1 MPKKTHEQLEC
12 SDFESESQDEDDAYE
27 DSQNPME
34 EDLNKVLMEE
44 EVVNALGDA
53 DEINDKE
60 DASSAE
66 TNVRLQKL
74 VNSKKKKRKITLEE
88 TFLMEEEV
96 ANALG
101 DADKINDKEDEASAE
116 TNDRLQKLVNNKKKK
131 HKVTLEETSNKEE
144 ENQAET
150 PTAPDENE
158 EENVDL
164 MLANPENNN
173 MHLACIR
180 CLNDQIYHPENS
192 INENENVVALQLP
205 LRYFKS
211 KKPTLQEAKDK
222 LKDLRR
228 HNPHMNVNW
237 KVSTVTEGC
246 QFNEWLWN
254 MLGHFIN
261 SNIKS
266 TIVDN
271 INDLCKLK
279 GKFALNAK
287 IMN

>member
-1 MPKKTHEQLEC
+1 MSKKIYELLQS
-12 SDFESESQDEDDAYE
+12 SDIKSEIADEDDDYE
-27 DSQNPME
+27 DSENPME
-34 EDLNKVLMEE
+34 EDLNKFLMEE

-53 DEINDKE
+53 DED
-60 DASSAE
+60 
-66 TNVRLQKL
+66 
-74 VNSKKKKRKITLEE
+74 
-88 TFLMEEEV
+88 
-96 ANALG
+96 
-101 DADKINDKEDEASAE
+101 NDKEDEASTE

-131 HKVTLEETSNKEE
+131 RKIILEETSNKEE
-144 ENQAET
+144 ENKAET
-150 PTAPDENE
+150 PAVPDENE

-164 MLANPENNN
+164 MLANPENNKI
-173 MHLACIR
+173 HLACIQ

-205 LRYFKS
+205 LNYLKS

-222 LKDLRR
+222 LEDLSR
-228 HNPHMNVNW
+228 HNPHMKINW
-237 KVSTVTEGC
+237 KGSTVTEVC

-254 MLGHFIN
+254 RLGYFIN

-266 TIVDN
+266 TIVDT